1 MEGKYYL
8 NYEIYEKEVKLENMY
23 FGLINKIH
31 LEEIYSQVKKLKNYE
46 NMTFIHWKE
55 DLFLRVQKKFRTYLF
70 YLDIVKNKSLDEDH
84 LYSKELFIKP
94 IKLYLS
100 DENYWDIVSDKQF
113 QKFMKN
119 IKILIS
125 IYIVIKKTKKK
136 IFKYIIY

>member
-1 MEGKYYL
+1 
-8 NYEIYEKEVKLENMY
+8 MY

-46 NMTFIHWKE
+46 DMTFIHWKE
-55 DLFLRVQKKFRTYLF
+55 DLFLRVQKKFRTYVF